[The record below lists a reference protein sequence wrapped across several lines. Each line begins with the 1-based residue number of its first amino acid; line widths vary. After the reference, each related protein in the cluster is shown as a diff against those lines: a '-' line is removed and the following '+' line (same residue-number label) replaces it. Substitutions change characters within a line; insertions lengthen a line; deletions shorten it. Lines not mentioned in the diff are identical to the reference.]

1 MNNKYIIYI
10 VVISI
15 MSVVV
20 ISGAVMAQPT
30 NEISQAPD
38 IDINESNNTNMNTS
52 ADNNDIIRN
61 ESIRDDLRN
70 NTDRFSMVPSFV
82 ELPSVVNDEQG
93 DVNQS
98 DIAEQ
103 GPNQT
108 DNIDRSN
115 SSNRNERATQALNRV
130 FESFDRIF
138 G

>member
-1 MNNKYIIYI
+1 MNNRYIIYM
-10 VVISI
+10 VLISI
-15 MSVVV
+15 ISVVV

-52 ADNNDIIRN
+52 ADNDIIRN

-82 ELPSVVNDEQG
+82 ELPSVVNNEQG
-93 DVNQS
+93 DMNQS
-98 DIAEQ
+98 DVAEQ
-103 GPNQT
+103 SPNPT
-108 DNIDRSN
+108 DSIDRGN
-115 SSNRNERATQALNRV
+115 SSNRNERATQALNRA
-130 FESFDRIF
+130 FESFRGLF